1 MPGFNDTREQITNDL
16 RAVIAETE
24 ALLKAMATE
33 SKEQVAGVRPR
44 VETAIA
50 HAKARVERMESALE
64 RQARHAVREVDV
76 YAHRNP
82 WQTAGMAAGLGAA
95 VGAIIGV
102 LLAKR

>member
-1 MPGFNDTREQITNDL
+1 MRDFNDTREQITNDM

-33 SKEQVAGVRPR
+33 SKEQIAGVRPR

-64 RQARHAVREVDV
+64 RQARHSVREVDV
-76 YAHRNP
+76 YAHKNP
-82 WQTAGMAAGLGAA
+82 WQTAGVAAGFGAA

-102 LLAKR
+102 LLARR